1 MTKRVAWLCWGLAA
15 AAIIGTGVALIVASG
30 GSLVVA
36 GTAAMSAACGVA
48 STSTAL
54 IITSFAFVGSSL

>member
-1 MTKRVAWLCWGLAA
+1 MPKRVAWLCWGLAA
-15 AAIIGTGVALIVASG
+15 AAVIGT
-30 GSLVVA
+30 
-36 GTAAMSAACGVA
+36 GVA